1 MGRAGEADP
10 GGEGAM
16 RACLG
21 APKEVRTMALQWGS
35 GPRAACS
42 DGGGRGAGCGE
53 RVRRGAAVAG
63 GWGCAGPRERRR
75 VVRCEGRV

>member
-1 MGRAGEADP
+1 
-10 GGEGAM
+10 
-16 RACLG
+16 
-21 APKEVRTMALQWGS
+21 MALQWGS

-53 RVRRGAAVAG
+53 RVRRGAAVVG
-63 GWGCAGPRERRR
+63 GWGCAGPREGRR